1 MAFLSL
7 DVSLK
12 QMEWIVMT
20 ENDYEQLLG
29 RAIKQLP
36 EMVKSEG
43 RFSVPEASLFYEG
56 NRTII
61 RNWKEIEDTLRREG
75 AHILKY
81 LTRELA
87 TAGTITNL
95 RATLQGKFPISQ
107 VNGVIN
113 RYAKD
118 FVICS
123 ACKRPDTEMVRVD
136 KLLILQCHACGAKHP
151 LPSR

>member
-1 MAFLSL
+1 
-7 DVSLK
+7 
-12 QMEWIVMT
+12 
-20 ENDYEQLLG
+20 
-29 RAIKQLP
+29 
-36 EMVKSEG
+36 MVKSEG
-43 RFSVPEASLFYEG
+43 RFSVPEASLLYEG
-56 NRTII
+56 NRTMI

-95 RATLQGKFPISQ
+95 RATLQGKFPTSQ
-107 VNGVIN
+107 VNGVII

-123 ACKRPDTEMVRVD
+123 ACKRPDTEMV
-136 KLLILQCHACGAKHP
+136 ILYQILFVIHFGKSCQQVLTAFTITTQNILKIMVVCITG
-151 LPSR
+151 LR